1 MKISYAITCFNEI
14 EETKRLTQFLFENIR
29 SQDEVVILMD
39 SKGPDEMW
47 DYLLSI
53 ESKLGVLMRFQFNND
68 FAEWKNRLS
77 AGCWGDYI
85 FNIDADEMP
94 SLHLIDNLP
103 SLLENNDI
111 DLAWVPRINT
121 LIGDE
126 DEIKSYVKSQRWSMN
141 DKGWIN
147 WPNDYQGRI
156 YRRDPNIKWIGKV
169 HEKIEGHKTFAYYPD
184 EEFWALYHP
193 KTLNRQIKQNELY
206 SKL

>member
-29 SQDEVVILMD
+29 PQDEVVILMD
-39 SKGPDEMW
+39 DKGPDEMW
-47 DYLLSI
+47 NYLISI
-53 ESKLGVLMRFQFNND
+53 EPKLGALMRFQFNND

-85 FNIDADEMP
+85 FNIDADEIP
-94 SLHLIDNLP
+94 SLYLINNLP
-103 SLLENNDI
+103 SILENNSI

-156 YRRDPNIKWIGKV
+156 YRKNPNISWVGKV
-169 HEKIEGHKTFAYYPD
+169 HEKIEGHKSFAFLPS
-184 EEFWALYHP
+184 EEHWSLLHP

>member
-29 SQDEVVILMD
+29 PQDEVVILMD

-53 ESKLGVLMRFQFNND
+53 ESKLGVLMRSQFNND

-156 YRRDPNIKWIGKV
+156 YRRDPNISWSGKV
-169 HEKIEGHKTFAYYPD
+169 HEKIEGHKTFAYYPS
-184 EEFWALYHP
+184 EEHWSLYHP

>member
-29 SQDEVVILMD
+29 PQDEVVILMD
-39 SKGPDEMW
+39 SKGPDKMW

-53 ESKLGVLMRFQFNND
+53 ESKLGVLMRSQFNND

-103 SLLENNDI
+103 SMLENNNI

-156 YRRDPNIKWIGKV
+156 YRRDPNISWSGKV
-169 HEKIEGHKTFAYYPD
+169 HEKIEGHKTFAYCPS
-184 EEFWALYHP
+184 EEHWSLYHP

>member
-94 SLHLIDNLP
+94 SLYLIDNLP

-126 DEIKSYVKSQRWSMN
+126 DEIKSYVKSQRWSIN

-169 HEKIEGHKTFAYYPD
+169 HEKIEGHKSFAFLPS
-184 EEFWALYHP
+184 EEHWALYHP

-206 SKL
+206 NKL